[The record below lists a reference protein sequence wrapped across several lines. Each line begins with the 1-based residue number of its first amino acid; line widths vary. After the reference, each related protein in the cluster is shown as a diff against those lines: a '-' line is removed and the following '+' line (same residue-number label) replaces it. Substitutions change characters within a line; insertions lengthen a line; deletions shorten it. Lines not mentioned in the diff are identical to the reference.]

1 MSLYLVVAEIGFDT
15 AENGPSEVWLTD
27 QTPTLPPSLL
37 PPVKINI
44 EAVRILNT
52 QVKKTCRVVFRGRAE
67 AEEVIGPNRELAP
80 FAQVDDTP
88 IFCLTPS

>member
-27 QTPTLPPSLL
+27 QTPTLL

-44 EAVRILNT
+44 DAVRILNT

-67 AEEVIGPNRELAP
+67 AEEVIGPDRELAP